1 MSRPNRLYVS
11 PKGKYYY
18 LIKGKKRYIEVP
30 AGISQKQIV
39 KVNIGTIPK
48 LTRKRRVKKRRTKP
62 VAFAD
67 TTTLLGDISKL
78 REIHAPYFPSP
89 REKGVPKMPIYL
101 YQVGKAF
108 RSINE
113 VVNRE
118 QEANSNIERRY
129 INNDVNIRIP
139 RPERTR
145 QVQVDSTINVE
156 TQTETPK
163 REASTPPSTPAPAF
177 SRKKES
183 STQTR
188 KPTQFTPAPI
198 TPRASRISSISS
210 LEELI
215 REINSSVSRGQPYQF
230 RNPAIPRVSTSVPFN
245 LERRGERGTR
255 LFTTPVEEEK
265 ISPERESKDDF
276 PSPPETRSDAPPK
289 TGERERQTGSGNIE
303 GMYND
308 EIIKFLKKK
317 TKHLIPVI
325 PSDKTNDLLSMV
337 KPYQDKFAFVINT
350 APSQSDGSGQ
360 DGYKSGHWRA
370 CFFNNEDDYMS
381 AEYFDPL
388 AEGKPPKPLLDIMK
402 KIARKM
408 NPEKM
413 FLYKQNN
420 LRIQDNDT
428 STCGWFACKFIDD
441 RYSGVPWED
450 ATGYTDYIDK
460 MKPVDIK
467 ESEINKYYKKYK
479 SYI

>member
-89 REKGVPKMPIYL
+89 KEKGVPKMPIYL

-108 RSINE
+108 RSINQ

-145 QVQVDSTINVE
+145 PVQVDATIDIE

-163 REASTPPSTPAPAF
+163 REFGTQTPKPPSTKPPRPPSTPP
-177 SRKKES
+177 
-183 STQTR
+183 
-188 KPTQFTPAPI
+188 P
-198 TPRASRISSISS
+198 SRISSVYTPENIN
-210 LEELI
+210 ELI
-215 REINSSVSRGQPYQF
+215 REINRSVSGSKHNRPFQYKAPS
-230 RNPAIPRVSTSVPFN
+230 IPVSSTSIPFQF
-245 LERRGERGTR
+245 ERRGETGRR

-265 ISPERESKDDF
+265 VSPDRESKEDF
-276 PSPPETRSDAPPK
+276 PSRPFVETYNEK
-289 TGERERQTGSGNIE
+289 TGEWERQKGSGNIE

-308 EIIKFLKKK
+308 EIMKFLKKK
-317 TKHLIPVI
+317 VKHVVPVI
-325 PSDKTNDLLSMV
+325 PSDKTSDLLSMV
-337 KPYQDKFAFVINT
+337 EPDQDKFAFIINT
-350 APSQSDGSGQ
+350 APSQSDGSGE

-381 AEYFDPL
+381 CEYFDPL
-388 AEGKPPKPLLDIMK
+388 AEGKPPKALLDVMK

-420 LRIQDNDT
+420 LRLQDYNT
-428 STCGWFACKFIDD
+428 STCGWFSCKFIDD
-441 RYSGVPWED
+441 RFSGIPWED
-450 ATGYTDYIDK
+450 ATGYTEYINK

-479 SYI
+479 SYL